1 MPKWHLAPHYG
12 MTDDTDLALFEQS
25 AQDNFET
32 FSSLLDIEHLQ
43 SDGNMETEYIPVKKS
58 LLRHEDSLKKV
69 DSFSRWASKELGEME
84 DLQMQSSRGDIAWTT
99 VDCETAAAG
108 LAFSPSLSED
118 QRFTIVDYWP
128 KCAQTDAEVEVRWL
142 FMKCSKCFYS
152 LVVRIYFSCITLSSG
167 LGYWDVSA

>member
-1 MPKWHLAPHYG
+1 
-12 MTDDTDLALFEQS
+12 MTDDTDPALFGQS
-25 AQDNFET
+25 AQDNFES

-43 SDGNMETEYIPVKKS
+43 SDGIPPSDMESEYIPVKKS

-84 DLQMQSSRGDIAWTT
+84 DLQMQSSRGDIAWAS

-108 LAFSPSLSED
+108 LSFSPSLSED

-128 KCAQTDAEVEVRWL
+128 KCAQTDADVEVRWL
-142 FMKCSKCFYS
+142 
-152 LVVRIYFSCITLSSG
+152 TLC
-167 LGYWDVSA
+167 